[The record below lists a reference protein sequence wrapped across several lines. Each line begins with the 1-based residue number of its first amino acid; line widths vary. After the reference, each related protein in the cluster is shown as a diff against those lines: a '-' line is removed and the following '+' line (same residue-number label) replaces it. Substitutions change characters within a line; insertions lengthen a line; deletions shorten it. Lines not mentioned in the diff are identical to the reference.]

1 MSNFGDRAVDRYKLT
16 SGDGRPERDKITK
29 RKEFEMKETEP
40 SSRRTSY
47 CILIVPVRMVLGG
60 ILSYSHSGLL

>member
-29 RKEFEMKETEP
+29 RKEFEMK
-40 SSRRTSY
+40 
-47 CILIVPVRMVLGG
+47 
-60 ILSYSHSGLL
+60 